1 MSNFQP
7 QSRREARNLQPQRKV
22 VVVRRAP
29 QKPKKGGA
37 SKVLSL
43 LALFAIGGLLV
54 GTSLPV
60 EAFSSPSQA
69 AANVDTVE
77 TDVVVDDQSLAVSD
91 SAIAADTKRSDYKIT
106 SYQELMTERYG
117 NLSYLYS
124 VGTGDIQWPF
134 PYVVPISSGYG
145 GRAAPCA
152 TCSTFHTGID
162 FVPGFETPIYA
173 IATGKISYLANEGG
187 FGYHMIVDSD
197 VDGKKFQTL
206 YAHMKDKSSKYK
218 VGQTI
223 EVGEQL
229 GLVGATGQVTAPHL
243 HLEIHIDG
251 VPIDPFPWLKRY
263 AAK

>member
-7 QSRREARNLQPQRKV
+7 QSRREARTLQPQRTV
-22 VVVRRAP
+22 VVVRRSP
-29 QKPKKGGA
+29 QKPTKGGA
-37 SKVLSL
+37 SKVFSL
-43 LALFAIGGLLV
+43 LVLFAIGGLLV
-54 GTSLPV
+54 GTSLPA
-60 EAFSSPSQA
+60 EAFMSPGQALATAEPTA
-69 AANVDTVE
+69 AAN
-77 TDVVVDDQSLAVSD
+77 DQSFAVSD
-91 SAIAADTKRSDYKIT
+91 SAITADAKRSDYKIT
-106 SYQELMTERYG
+106 SYQDLMTERYG
-117 NLSYLYS
+117 NISYLYS

-145 GRAAPCA
+145 SRVAPCA

-162 FVPGFETPIYA
+162 FVPGFGTPIYA
-173 IATGKISYLANEGG
+173 VATGKISYLAYEGG

-197 VDGKKFQTL
+197 VNGKKFQTL
-206 YAHMKDKSSKYK
+206 YGHMKDKSSKYK

-251 VPIDPFPWLKRY
+251 APIDPFPWLKKY

>member
-7 QSRREARNLQPQRKV
+7 QSRREARTLQPQRTV

-29 QKPKKGGA
+29 QKPTKGGA
-37 SKVLSL
+37 SKVFSL
-43 LALFAIGGLLV
+43 LVLFAIGGLLV
-54 GTSLPV
+54 GTSLPA
-60 EAFSSPSQA
+60 EAFMSPGQA
-69 AANVDTVE
+69 LATAEPTVAAN
-77 TDVVVDDQSLAVSD
+77 DQSFAVSD
-91 SAIAADTKRSDYKIT
+91 SAITADAKRSDYKIT
-106 SYQELMTERYG
+106 SYQDLMTERY
-117 NLSYLYS
+117 
-124 VGTGDIQWPF
+124 GDIQWPF

-162 FVPGFETPIYA
+162 FVPGFGTPIYA
-173 IATGKISYLANEGG
+173 VATGKISYLAYEGG

-197 VDGKKFQTL
+197 VNGKKFQTL
-206 YAHMKDKSSKYK
+206 YGHMKDKSSKYK

-251 VPIDPFPWLKRY
+251 APIDPFPWLKKY